1 MSDRKGAHW
10 EGCWHEH
17 HDCAVAEIR
26 RLLGECCRLTN
37 YLTEDEARALIHSA
51 LAARGRSGSELSE
64 GEARL
69 LIGWGNKVRKSAATL
84 EGVLKGYL
92 SIDVVDGVP
101 RLIANDRGAA
111 LVEAVA
117 TGRTRV
123 VHPPSRSPQGSGPD
137 R

>member
-1 MSDRKGAHW
+1 MSDRKRAHW
-10 EGCWHEH
+10 EGCWHDH

-51 LAARGRSGSELSE
+51 LAARGGGELSE
-64 GEARL
+64 SEARL
-69 LIGWGNKVRKSAATL
+69 LIAWGNKVRKLAATL

-92 SIDVVDGVP
+92 SIDVVDGDL
-101 RLIANDRGAA
+101 RLIAKDRGAA

-117 TGRTRV
+117 TGHIRV
-123 VHPPSRSPQGSGPD
+123 VHPSERSPHSSGPAC
-137 R
+137 